1 VAKEKEI
8 KPAKK
13 GEDWMTSKWRPMMA
27 IMYMMVCIFDFIVFP
42 IMFTVVQFWETS
54 AANDAFRQWNPITLG
69 GGGLFH
75 VAMGAVLGVTAWSR
89 GQEKMAGVATG
100 GSNAAQLPS
109 PSTGASAF
117 GVSAPATN
125 SWGSQPLGSGSSFG
139 GAPTNTGWN
148 NNQNSF
154 AAAPVNTG
162 WGGKKAP
169 PEPEYPVLG

>member
-1 VAKEKEI
+1 
-8 KPAKK
+8 
-13 GEDWMTSKWRPMMA
+13 MA
-27 IMYMMVCIFDFIVFP
+27 VMYMMVCIFDFIVFP
-42 IMFTVVQFWETS
+42 IMFTIVQFWETQ

-100 GSNAAQLPS
+100 VPNATPQLSGPD
-109 PSTGASAF
+109 TGASTF

-125 SWGSQPLGSGSSFG
+125 SWGSQPLGSGGSFG
-139 GAPTNTGWN
+139 GAPQSTAFNPAPSWGQT
-148 NNQNSF
+148 QV

-169 PEPEYPVLG
+169 PEPEYPVIG